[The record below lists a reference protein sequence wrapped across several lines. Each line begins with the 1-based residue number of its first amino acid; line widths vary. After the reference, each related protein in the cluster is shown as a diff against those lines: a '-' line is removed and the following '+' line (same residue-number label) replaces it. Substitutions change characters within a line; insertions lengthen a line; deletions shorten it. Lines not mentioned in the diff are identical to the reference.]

1 MPGSTV
7 SLSVLEPANPY
18 TNPMS
23 LTVSTAAGNS
33 FENDGETVLI
43 VQNQNASARTLT
55 FYADINGA
63 ERTIGTAT
71 LAGVGTDNGYA
82 VFGPFDPSEFN
93 NHNVA
98 DATKTGHVMISH
110 SGANSDVV
118 LAPLRLR
125 PKVR

>member
-23 LTVSTAAGNS
+23 FTVSTAAGNS
-33 FENDGETVLI
+33 FDNDGETVLL

-63 ERTIGTAT
+63 ERTIGTVT
-71 LAGVGTDNGYA
+71 LAGVGTDNGYT
-82 VFGPFDPSEFN
+82 VLGPFDPSEFN
-93 NHNVA
+93 NHNVT
-98 DATKTGHVMISH
+98 DSTKTGHVMISH

-125 PKVR
+125 PKAR